1 LLSKG
6 LGEMTERWYVLRS
19 KPRKE
24 DLLWDQLLIRKVE
37 VYHPRIKVQPV
48 NPRARKVKPYFPG
61 YVFVR
66 VDLQQVNWSSLH
78 WMPGATGL
86 VSFGGEPASVPD
98 SLIQAIRKRVEEIN
112 VSGGEQLD
120 GLEKGDPVVIQGGAF
135 DGYEAIFD
143 AKISGNERVR
153 VLLKL
158 LQAQPKRLELPAA
171 QVRKKKR

>member
-1 LLSKG
+1 
-6 LGEMTERWYVLRS
+6 MTALWYALHS

-24 DLLWDQLLIRKVE
+24 DLLWDQLLIRKIE
-37 VYHPRIKVQPV
+37 AYNPRIQVQPV

-66 VDLQQVNWSSLH
+66 ADLEQVNWSTLH

-86 VSFGGEPASVPD
+86 VSFGGEPASVPEA
-98 SLIQAIRKRVEEIN
+98 LIQAIRHRVEQIN
-112 VSGGEQLD
+112 AGGGEQLE
-120 GLEKGDPVVIQGGAF
+120 GLQPGDPVVIQGGAF

-143 AKISGNERVR
+143 AKVSGNERVR

-158 LQAQPKRLELPAA
+158 LQSQQKRLELPAG
-171 QVRKKKR
+171 QIKKKER